1 MVTARARV
9 SNASLRRVHFARTL
23 ALAATL
29 LLLLPPLQA
38 QARREAILRL
48 REDVSTAMAHVSLN
62 EKQIQKLD
70 RCRQT
75 LLVSAQAGRARGTGN
90 KKDMDATVKDIEQA
104 IPRRYLPAR
113 RSRDRIAGYSATAQP
128 RTHPASTAP
137 LALLFSRALLS
148 LVPPCT
154 HRFVIIFLN
163 SAIA

>member
-75 LLVSAQAGRARGTGN
+75 LLVSAQAGRGRGTGN
-90 KKDMDATVKDIEQA
+90 QKDMDATVKDIEKLFRGDIFLQEDRGTVLQD
-104 IPRRYLPAR
+104 IQQLRNLERTQRAR
-113 RSRDRIAGYSATAQP
+113 RR
-128 RTHPASTAP
+128 
-137 LALLFSRALLS
+137 
-148 LVPPCT
+148 
-154 HRFVIIFLN
+154 
-163 SAIA
+163 